1 MRLQRG
7 DHSEYWAE
15 VTSVLLDEGFVL
27 SGQRRGSIIV
37 VQDISDRK
45 QANEALARYAAEL
58 ERSNQELEQFAYVA
72 SHDLQEP
79 LRMVASYVQ
88 LLAKDYAGKLDEDAD
103 EYIGFA
109 VDGAKRMQRLID
121 DLLAF
126 SRVGTRGQQFQP
138 VDCSQLLQDVLQG
151 LKLAIEESGAAV
163 TYGELPTVMAD
174 RGQMYQ
180 LLQNLIANALKFRA
194 DAPPRIHVSADL
206 ACGWEHDGG
215 PVSSPGSA
223 DNSDTSQ
230 LGLCRRRQ
238 RHRHR
243 SPVRRTHLRHL
254 STAAQ
259 PRPVLGHR
267 HRPGHLQEDRRTPRR
282 PYLGGIHA
290 RPRRHLLLSAAPND
304 WAAGPLL

>member
-1 MRLQRG
+1 M
-7 DHSEYWAE
+7 
-15 VTSVLLDEGFVL
+15 LLDEGFVL
-27 SGQRRGSIIV
+27 SGRRRGSIIV

-138 VDCSQLLQDVLQG
+138 VDCNQLLQDVLRG
-151 LKLAIEESGAAV
+151 LKLAIEESGAVV
-163 TYGELPTVMAD
+163 TYGELPTIMAD
-174 RGQMYQ
+174 RGQIYQ

-194 DAPPRIHVSADL
+194 DAPPRIHISADL
-206 ACGWEHDGG
+206 ACRWGQRQ
-215 PVSSPGSA
+215 SSPGPAVNSDEHPNWVFAVA
-223 DNSDTSQ
+223 DNGIGIDPQYAERIFVIFQRLHSRAQYSGTGI
-230 LGLCRRRQ
+230 GLAICKKIVE
-238 RHRHR
+238 RHGGRIW
-243 SPVRRTHLRHL
+243 VE
-254 STAAQ
+254 ST
-259 PRPVLGHR
+259 LGHGATFYFR
-267 HRPGHLQEDRRTPRR
+267 LPDR
-282 PYLGGIHA
+282 LG
-290 RPRRHLLLSAAPND
+290 S
-304 WAAGPLL
+304 GPLLRGPAVA